1 MNGIP
6 ILENDI
12 NRYFEAPE
20 IFISS
25 LCCINCKMNSY
36 MKCKFLTALNAIETF
51 IFTEMLIDFIHV
63 NKSPYGRKRNDSQQK
78 VLKSSS
84 TAKK

>member
-1 MNGIP
+1 MNDIP

-12 NRYFEAPE
+12 ARYFETPE

-25 LCCINCKMNSY
+25 LYSINCKMNS
-36 MKCKFLTALNAIETF
+36 FLVTWNVIEIF
-51 IFTEMLIDFIHV
+51 IFTEVLVDLIHV
-63 NKSPYGRKRNDSQQK
+63 DKSAYGRKRNDSQQK

-84 TAKK
+84 TAKKWEA

>member
-12 NRYFEAPE
+12 TRYFETPE

-25 LCCINCKMNSY
+25 LCSINCKMNSY
-36 MKCKFLTALNAIETF
+36 MKCNFLATLNAIEIF

-63 NKSPYGRKRNDSQQK
+63 NKSPYGEKEMTLN
-78 VLKSSS
+78 
-84 TAKK
+84 KKF

>member
-1 MNGIP
+1 
-6 ILENDI
+6 
-12 NRYFEAPE
+12 
-20 IFISS
+20 
-25 LCCINCKMNSY
+25 
-36 MKCKFLTALNAIETF
+36 MKCKFLAALNAIETF